1 MTFAQAYFEAAS
13 ELAALRQ
20 QQKQLQEQL
29 DGLVTPIAQA
39 EAAVNK
45 AREALL
51 RNIES
56 GQFVRNNTTTR

>member
-1 MTFAQAYFEAAS
+1 MTLAQNYFEAAR

-39 EAAVNK
+39 EALTNK
-45 AREALL
+45 TREALL
-51 RNIES
+51 RQVES
-56 GQFVRNNTTTR
+56 GKF